1 VSTATVRVACACG
14 GAPIRRRLESPAPSS
29 SKSRVQEWESW
40 GAGIPA
46 GSSVET
52 RVETQ
57 VETQVET
64 RVAIRAGTLEETP
77 VATQEV
83 TPAASV
89 LTGRPARES
98 QWGRRA

>member
-1 VSTATVRVACACG
+1 MSTATVRVACACG

-57 VETQVET
+57 VETQV
-64 RVAIRAGTLEETP
+64 AIRAGTLEETL

>member
-1 VSTATVRVACACG
+1 
-14 GAPIRRRLESPAPSS
+14 
-29 SKSRVQEWESW
+29 
-40 GAGIPA
+40 
-46 GSSVET
+46 VET